1 MKNQQCPH
9 PSLDTGEIEPLTD
22 AEVSN
27 DDISWV
33 KVIMVKVPLGL
44 SGFWSFSFII
54 PQMAAEGHNFSDP
67 QKTMAAACRLILG
80 AVLVIA
86 GLLA

>member
-1 MKNQQCPH
+1 MRSQQCPY
-9 PSLDTGEIEPLTD
+9 PSPDTGKIERLTE

-27 DDISWV
+27 NGASWV
-33 KVIMVKVPLGL
+33 KVILLKIPLGL

-67 QKTMAAACRLILG
+67 QRAAAAAFRLIAG
-80 AVLVIA
+80 VVLVVL